1 MRPRLPAA
9 GARQFRASDW
19 SGARAHGSQPC
30 SRAASG
36 LRPEVLWPPARSWL
50 TAARKAPQKA
60 RPDAVRRTPQQSAER
75 RAGGRIPP
83 VISGDP
89 EMDLTARQV
98 TGCGVPHQRLSAL
111 CSPHFFR
118 GAENRRRAPGALP
131 NRTMTLGCLTLN
143 QDWTRTQLEAALRAD
158 RTLVPRP
165 PPARIDLRQEIPEH
179 LVEQRRLLDVH
190 GVAALREDREA
201 GRGDVLLEIDA
212 RLDAGVV
219 FVAADDQRGDRDL
232 LDLGLELGDRWTVG
246 LIAAQRVGG
255 ALRGVA
261 RELVVELLVAARVL
275 HLEGIARRPHA
286 IGLGHAV
293 GAHLVVLGG
302 GGAGG

>member
-9 GARQFRASDW
+9 GARQFRAADW

-50 TAARKAPQKA
+50 MDGGQTLRRLSKA

-219 FVAADDQRGDRDL
+219 LVAADDQRGDRDR
-232 LDLGLELGDRWTVG
+232 LDLLLELGDRRTTR

-255 ALRGVA
+255 APRRVA
-261 RELVVELLVAARVL
+261 GELVVELAVAARVL
-275 HLEGIARRPHA
+275 HLERNARWAHSV
-286 IGLGHAV
+286 GLGHAV
-293 GAHLVVLGG
+293 
-302 GGAGG
+302 